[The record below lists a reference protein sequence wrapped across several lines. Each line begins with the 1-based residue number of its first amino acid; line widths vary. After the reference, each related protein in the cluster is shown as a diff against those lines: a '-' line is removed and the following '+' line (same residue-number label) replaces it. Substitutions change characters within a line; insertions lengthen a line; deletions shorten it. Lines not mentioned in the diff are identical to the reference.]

1 MKRKTKHSLVL
12 SIIVIVASL
21 VGFTPR
27 ADAATKMGMAKGTWA
42 ITSADQTLVSQG
54 GGDSTYYQTFTLV
67 YSGDLK
73 GTTYNWGYE
82 TQHKDGTWAIAEDY
96 EVCSD
101 CTLAG
106 HTGSFDSVWNYIGN
120 TVKATVTMFFT
131 CGRGG
136 LTGLVAGGVTIQNAV
151 SKSGLPIGTYAY
163 TYELPSLPTPGA
175 SQSCAATP

>member
-1 MKRKTKHSLVL
+1 
-12 SIIVIVASL
+12 
-21 VGFTPR
+21 
-27 ADAATKMGMAKGTWA
+27 MGTAKGTWA
-42 ITSADQTLVSQG
+42 ITTADQTLVSEV

-67 YSGDLK
+67 YSGALK

-96 EVCSD
+96 ETCSN

-106 HTGSFDSVWNYIGN
+106 RTGSFDSVWNYVGS

-136 LTGLVAGGVTIQNAV
+136 LTGLVAGGVVLQTAM
-151 SKSGLPIGTYAY
+151 SKSGLPIGTYTY
-163 TYELPSLPTPGA
+163 TYELPSSSTGRTP
-175 SQSCAATP
+175 QSCPAAP